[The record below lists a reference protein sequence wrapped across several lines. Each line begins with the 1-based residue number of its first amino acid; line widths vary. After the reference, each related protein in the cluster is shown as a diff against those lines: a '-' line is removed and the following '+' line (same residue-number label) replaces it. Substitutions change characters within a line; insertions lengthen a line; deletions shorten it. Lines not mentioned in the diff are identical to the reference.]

1 MEVNKW
7 HRNIGLISVFSFL
20 IGLYIFGYA
29 IAAADTKFIN
39 IENDNKK
46 NYTISFSLAN
56 GSKVGMT
63 VFFTFGTLFLLLL
76 LYYKFNIKD
85 KTYFLTTFLVI
96 ASYSLL
102 ISMVYYSFLENQGET
117 TDDETQHYAVAIA
130 TFVLV
135 LIFNIITA
143 YIILYKSYRKISIL
157 LIVAEIAFFF
167 SLAADIEYQT
177 QIKKKKHENRAYKD
191 IYFPIGENIN
201 YLFFITSILLLSLM
215 PLNRKNPKLFRS
227 AY

>member
-1 MEVNKW
+1 MEVIKR
-7 HRNIGLISVFSFL
+7 HRNIGLVSVFSFL

-29 IAAADTKFIN
+29 IAAADTNFIDLGN
-39 IENDNKK
+39 NNEK
-46 NYTISFSLAN
+46 NHTLSFALAN
-56 GSKVGMT
+56 GSKGGMT
-63 VFFTFGTLFLLLL
+63 TFFTIGILSLLSL
-76 LYYKFNIKD
+76 LYYKFDIKD
-85 KTYFLTTFLVI
+85 KTYFFYVFLAI
-96 ASYSLL
+96 TAYTLL
-102 ISMVYYSFLENQGET
+102 VSMMYYSYLENQGDT
-117 TDDETQHYAVAIA
+117 TDSKTQHYTIAII
-130 TFVLV
+130 TFILA

-143 YIILYKSYRKISIL
+143 YIILYKSYRKLSIL

-167 SLAADIEYQT
+167 SLAVDIEYQT
-177 QIKKKKHENRAYKD
+177 QIKNKKHNKTYKD